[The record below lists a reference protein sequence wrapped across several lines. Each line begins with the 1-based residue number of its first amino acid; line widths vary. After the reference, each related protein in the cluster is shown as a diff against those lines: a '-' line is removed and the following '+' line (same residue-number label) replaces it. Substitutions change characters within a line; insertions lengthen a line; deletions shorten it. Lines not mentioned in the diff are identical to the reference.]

1 MLSFALAIKQKVFVI
16 LEEDE
21 MMKEIQMVRFD
32 YLEEWK
38 KENLDIH
45 ILSVHKI
52 EDTSQSIENVQY
64 RMRI

>member
-16 LEEDE
+16 LEDDE
-21 MMKEIQMVRFD
+21 MVKEIQMVRFD

>member
-16 LEEDE
+16 LEDDE

-32 YLEEWK
+32 DLEEWK

-45 ILSVHKI
+45 ILSAHKI